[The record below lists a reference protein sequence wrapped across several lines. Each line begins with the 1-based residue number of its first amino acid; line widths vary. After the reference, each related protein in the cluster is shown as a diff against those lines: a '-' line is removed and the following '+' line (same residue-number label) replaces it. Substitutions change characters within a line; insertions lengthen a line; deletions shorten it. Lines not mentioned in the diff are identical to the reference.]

1 MPPENQDKST
11 YSNTLKWVAAILAEL
26 IILIGV
32 FALGMNVGFRKAHF
46 TDEWIKNY
54 PANFGSQAGAYPLPL
69 PPPDRLFNNHGVLGT
84 ILNTDGKTIIIKA
97 ADNNEN
103 TVILEP
109 ATVIRQDFTDLT
121 AKDLKANQQII
132 VIGAPNEQGQID
144 AKFIRILNGQQ

>member
-1 MPPENQDKST
+1 MEITVPPENQDKST

-69 PPPDRLFNNHGVLGT
+69 PPPVYRVLVKEVPLGC
-84 ILNTDGKTIIIKA
+84 KA
-97 ADNNEN
+97 SM
-103 TVILEP
+103 IP
-109 ATVIRQDFTDLT
+109 
-121 AKDLKANQQII
+121 
-132 VIGAPNEQGQID
+132 
-144 AKFIRILNGQQ
+144 